1 MAPGCINQIAVGKRL
16 IACAVGKACML
27 WQSKFVLRLL
37 VVMCSLLRPEFW
49 PLNELRNTN
58 LDAGFTTRR
67 KRMVFSWWKRSDCP
81 TTCLLG
87 FVFYYGWCVCW
98 IVIPMSA
105 ILSELLL
112 WSHIASICYLSIR
125 VNPGRSLESLLNIVK
140 EYLEEK
146 GTSIH
151 VSTVIKH
158 TCRQTACKHIFM

>member
-1 MAPGCINQIAVGKRL
+1 MNLLCWGLSWHQGVLIRSQWGKRL

-37 VVMCSLLRPEFW
+37 LVMCSLLRPEFW

-98 IVIPMSA
+98 IVIPIIPMSGHFER
-105 ILSELLL
+105 ITLV
-112 WSHIASICYLSIR
+112 ITYRIYLSIR
-125 VNPGRSLESLLNIVK
+125 VNPGRSLESLV
-140 EYLEEK
+140 
-146 GTSIH
+146 T
-151 VSTVIKH
+151 
-158 TCRQTACKHIFM
+158 